1 MSYEFLSLNVQDG
14 IGTITIE
21 RPKMLNALSSEVL
34 VELGSLV
41 SEIAVNK
48 EIDVVIVTGSG
59 EKAFVAGADISEMK
73 DKNVLEGKEFSIE
86 GNQAFAKLAKLPQ
99 PTIACVNGFA
109 LGGGCELALACD
121 IRLASFNA
129 KFGQP
134 EVGLGIIPGFG
145 GTQRLPRL
153 VGTGV
158 AKELIFTGKVIGVE
172 EAHRIGLVNHIYE
185 QAELLEEGMK
195 LAKSIQKNAF
205 LAVSGSKS
213 VIDNGL
219 DMSLENGLNLE
230 AQVFGSLFATADQTE
245 GMEAFVNKRKPTF
258 TKN

>member
-1 MSYEFLSLNVQDG
+1 MSYEFLSSTVQDG

-34 VELGSLV
+34 AELGLLV
-41 SEIAVNK
+41 DEVAKNN
-48 EIDVVIVTGSG
+48 EIDVVLVTGAG

-73 DKNVLEGKEFSIE
+73 DKNTLEGKVFSTA
-86 GNQAFAKLAKLPQ
+86 GNDVFAKLAKLPQ
-99 PTIACVNGFA
+99 PTIACINGFA

-121 IRLASFNA
+121 IRLAAENA

-153 VGTGV
+153 VGAGV
-158 AKELIFTGKVIGVE
+158 AKELVFTGKVIGVE
-172 EAHRIGLVNHIYE
+172 EAHRIGLVNHVYE
-185 QAELLEEGMK
+185 QSILLEEGLK

-205 LAVSGSKS
+205 LAVSSSKS
-213 VIDNGL
+213 VIDSGL
-219 DMSLENGLNLE
+219 DMSLDNGLKFE
-230 AQVFGSLFATADQTE
+230 AEVFGAMFSTADQKE
-245 GMEAFVNKRKPTF
+245 GMDAFVNKRKPNF
-258 TKN
+258 IKN